1 MLIMQVFLPVYRM
14 IHLYKTQYTM
24 TSYGILWD
32 YLSKKFISL
41 VISARLL
48 SVSETGYMQAI
59 IQLLS
64 SENE

>member
-1 MLIMQVFLPVYRM
+1 
-14 IHLYKTQYTM
+14 M